1 MEDVNIGGL
10 FFRPAL
16 ERLNVV
22 VLRVPAARWNL
33 LVLLKRLDVP
43 DGQHVHEG
51 TDRMARTGENVAHT
65 SVETDAPKS
74 TVNVSAANSVT
85 LDP

>member
-1 MEDVNIGGL
+1 MEDVNIRGL

-16 ERLNVV
+16 ERLDVV
-22 VLRVPAARWNL
+22 VLRVPATSRDL

-51 TDRMARTGENVAHT
+51 TDGMASAGENVAHT

-74 TVNVSAANSVT
+74 TVNVSAASSVT
-85 LDP
+85 LEP